1 MSKELIVSVNGRE
14 KKIAIIEN
22 GKVTEF
28 YIERGED
35 GQGIV
40 GNIYKGR
47 VMRVLPG
54 MQSAFVDIGLERDA
68 FLYVSDFF
76 DEEEEFERIVV
87 DKKKTEGADDAAAA
101 RAAAEKIERSRLER
115 ERQMETAQE
124 RAQPSL
130 GEGDEDEDEEAE
142 GAQAELGASQ
152 TANEPA
158 AAFIEEEDEVTAE
171 PARRGRRD
179 RKQRGDGGGRGSF
192 GREGSGREGSGREIG
207 AAASAGG
214 GNASPATSFSED
226 VQARLSA
233 REEREEF
240 DTPFVVA
247 DSSFERVIDD
257 EAAVANGEM
266 FKDARL
272 QERLTDQ
279 IHAIEF
285 DMETTAEAEVGSL
298 LASENFSAGSAFQRI
313 ADDDDDTDAPR
324 AVEAV
329 QPAVAA
335 SVSAFIDDT
344 REDSA
349 LTETQAQSFER
360 VSDDGEAAAEGVPPT
375 TGDEAATTARGKASK
390 SRRGS
395 SKGRKAAT
403 AASDETTGEAEADAT
418 ATAETATTETATTEA
433 ASSKKGGRSRATK
446 EAASKK
452 SPAKGK
458 AAAKGAQSRRGK
470 AKSGEA
476 AADATTEGNAPDDAA
491 AEAIGGSEALPDSEA
506 GIKSRRVRDEFAR
519 RGGRRRNRRPGGK
532 PDENGGEED
541 RSNGH
546 AEEIVEPVATEATEA
561 AAVVEDI
568 QEAQPQPRAEAQ
580 PEPRAEA
587 RPDARPD
594 TRPDSRGRQ
603 PRGGRNDR
611 NDRGERGG
619 RSDRGGAERTERTE
633 GGGRTEGSSEGVAGR
648 SGSSEGVAGR
658 SGGGGR
664 GDGRS
669 DGGSGGRSSGGGGGR
684 DRRERHTPLITDLLR
699 EGQEILVQ
707 IAKEPIAAKGARITS
722 HIALPGRF
730 LVYMP
735 TVEHVGVS
743 RKIESDSE
751 RVRLRK
757 LIKDIRETEDVPSG
771 GFIVRTAGIG
781 ISEQDLRDDARYL
794 VRTWLDIRRMAE
806 KQKAAT
812 LTHKDLDLVQRILRD
827 QLSDDFAAIRV
838 DSEEEYQN
846 IVEFI
851 NRIQPRLVKRVKL
864 YTRDE
869 PILEAFGV
877 QAEIDKAIKPRVWLK
892 SGGYLVIN
900 QTEALVAID
909 VNTGKFVGRG
919 GTRLEDTITRTNLE
933 AAEEIARQIRL
944 RDLGGIIV
952 LDLID
957 MEDRRNRNRVMGA
970 LQDALRDDKS
980 PTKVLSFNDFGLVIM
995 TRKRVKQS
1003 LERTLC
1009 SPCQYCQGA
1018 GLVKSAQTICY
1029 EILDEARRLSR
1040 GMNGDGIKQTTLRIN
1055 PEVARALRST
1065 ENDVLAEIEAYL
1077 GAVDITSDE
1086 RVHQEQF
1093 DFAFV

>member
-87 DKKKTEGADDAAAA
+87 DKKKSEGADEASAA
-101 RAAAEKIERSRLER
+101 RAAADKIERSRLER

-124 RAQPSL
+124 RAQPTV
-130 GEGDEDEDEEAE
+130 GGDEEADDE
-142 GAQAELGASQ
+142 EETDDAPQTQQQQPAVAAQAAD
-152 TANEPA
+152 EPA
-158 AAFIEEEDEVTAE
+158 MAASSADNEDESAAE
-171 PARRGRRD
+171 TGRRGRRD
-179 RKQRGDGGGRGSF
+179 RKRRGGGRES
-192 GREGSGREGSGREIG
+192 SGREIG

-214 GNASPATSFSED
+214 GSQLATSFSED

-233 REEREEF
+233 REVI
-240 DTPFVVA
+240 DTPFVA
-247 DSSFERVIDD
+247 SDSSFERVVDD
-257 EAAVANGEM
+257 EAAAANGEM

-285 DMETTAEAEVGSL
+285 DIETTGEAEVGSL
-298 LASENFSAGSAFQRI
+298 LSSENISAGSSFQRI
-313 ADDDDDTDAPR
+313 ADDDDDETNAPR

-335 SVSAFIDDT
+335 SVSAFIDDAK
-344 REDSA
+344 EDSTLMA
-349 LTETQAQSFER
+349 GQAQSFER
-360 VSDDGEAAAEGVPPT
+360 VSDDGEAAEGVPST
-375 TGDEAATTARGKASK
+375 TGDETATPARGKATSK
-390 SRRGS
+390 SRRGG
-395 SKGRKAAT
+395 SKGKKAAP
-403 AASDETTGEAEADAT
+403 ASDE
-418 ATAETATTETATTEA
+418 ATAETSDETATAAAAATTTEEGA
-433 ASSKKGGRSRATK
+433 PKKSSRSRATK

-452 SPAKGK
+452 SAAKGK
-458 AAAKGAQSRRGK
+458 AAAKGSQTRRGGK

-476 AADATTEGNAPDDAA
+476 AAEATTEGNAPDDAA
-491 AEAIGGSEALPDSEA
+491 AEAIAGNETLPDSEA
-506 GIKSRRVRDEFAR
+506 SIKSRRVRDEFAR
-519 RGGRRRNRRPGGK
+519 RGGRRRNRRPGGA
-532 PDENGGEED
+532 PGENGGEED

-546 AEEIVEPVATEATEA
+546 AEAVVEPVELEAT
-561 AAVVEDI
+561 AAVEDF
-568 QEAQPQPRAEAQ
+568 QEAQ
-580 PEPRAEA
+580 PEPRAET
-587 RPDARPD
+587 RPDARPE
-594 TRPDSRGRQ
+594 TRPDPRGRQ
-603 PRGGRNDR
+603 QRGGRSER
-611 NDRGERGG
+611 NDRGDRGG
-619 RSDRGGAERTERTE
+619 RSSSSDRGGAERGERPD

-648 SGSSEGVAGR
+648 SGGSS

-664 GDGRS
+664 GDG
-669 DGGSGGRSSGGGGGR
+669 GGRSGGGGGGR

-699 EGQEILVQ
+699 EGQEVLVQ

-806 KQKAAT
+806 KQRAPT

-1065 ENDVLAEIEAYL
+1065 ESDVLTEIEDYL